1 MFGGRMG
8 NHGEEIV
15 LSLPIS
21 STYELTTK
29 YRIHACPDE
38 GKVYSSYKATKYM
51 TFRKKLGIME
61 YLYAVQSI
69 EKLFPR
75 VEKGEL
81 DRQIESIDRS
91 PDIKDRLRGYISDR
105 LRLPNKEM
113 AFTLH
118 KDGSKKLYRFYLL
131 ENEIRL
137 TQAQVLKPNTQNPK
151 YYRVS
156 ELLGDDD
163 QSQNDVDMS
172 GLEGRVEEAKYL
184 RRVRNRDLV
193 EERKKIDNNTCQVCG
208 FTFEIRGKHI
218 IDCHHLRPL
227 STIENETVTNI
238 EDLICLCPNCHR
250 LAHSRTDPY
259 GVKEL
264 RALIGHNKALQRT
277 A

>member
-1 MFGGRMG
+1 
-8 NHGEEIV
+8 
-15 LSLPIS
+15 
-21 STYELTTK
+21 
-29 YRIHACPDE
+29 
-38 GKVYSSYKATKYM
+38 
-51 TFRKKLGIME
+51 ME
-61 YLYAVQSI
+61 YLYAVQSV
-69 EKLFPR
+69 EKLFPK

-81 DRQIESIDRS
+81 DRQIESIDIS
-91 PDIKDRLRGYISDR
+91 PDIKGRLRGYILER
-105 LRLPNKEM
+105 LRLPNKKM

-118 KDGSKKLYRFYLL
+118 KDDRKKLYRFYVL

-137 TQAQVLKPNTQNPK
+137 AQPQVLKPNTQNPK

-163 QSQNDVDMS
+163 QPQNDFDLS
-172 GLEGRVEEAKYL
+172 GLEGRVEEDKYL

-218 IDCHHLRPL
+218 IDCHHLHPL

-259 GVKEL
+259 GIEEL
-264 RALIGHNKALQRT
+264 KDLIGQNEAL
-277 A
+277 

>member
-1 MFGGRMG
+1 VKSQSDE
-8 NHGEEIV
+8 NVI
-15 LSLPIS
+15 SLPIS
-21 STYELTTK
+21 GTYELTMK

-38 GKVYSSYKATKYM
+38 GKNYSYRPAKYM
-51 TFRKKLGIME
+51 TFRKKQGIME
-61 YLYAVQSI
+61 YLYEIQSI
-69 EKLFPR
+69 VKLFPR
-75 VEKGEL
+75 VEVGDL
-81 DRQIESIDRS
+81 NRQIEMLKGP
-91 PDIKDRLRGYISDR
+91 PDVKERLEGYILDRLK
-105 LRLPNKEM
+105 LPNIEM

-118 KDGSKKLYRFYLL
+118 KDGRKKLYKFYVLA
-131 ENEIRL
+131 NSIRL
-137 TQAQVLKPNTQNPK
+137 SHPQVLKRNQGPK

-156 ELLGDDD
+156 EFLGGDDRP
-163 QSQNDVDMS
+163 QSDFDMS

-193 EERKKIDNNTCQVCG
+193 DERKKIDNNTCQVCG
-208 FTFEIRGKHI
+208 FTFEIRGKYI

-227 STIENETVTNI
+227 SAIENETVTNI

-259 GVKEL
+259 GLEEL